1 MRGRDNCQDKDG
13 LKDTSPV
20 GKLAGVDIPDIFE
33 PSRKSASGS
42 SMPIRSGKDMC
53 DDVQFYLPVTF
64 LLPFLI
70 FFIAPLSP
78 DTPCFLALIFSHFLS
93 LLYFPL
99 HMLLLGSQLGLCEL
113 QTTLVRLVPMDAC
126 ALPLVVFFVGV

>member
-1 MRGRDNCQDKDG
+1 TQ
-13 LKDTSPV
+13 
-20 GKLAGVDIPDIFE
+20 
-33 PSRKSASGS
+33 
-42 SMPIRSGKDMC
+42 
-53 DDVQFYLPVTF
+53 QFYLPVTF

-78 DTPCFLALIFSHFLS
+78 DTPCFLALIFPHFLS

-99 HMLLLGSQLGLCEL
+99 HTLLLGSQLGLCEL
-113 QTTLVRLVPMDAC
+113 QRPPLLDLYPMDAC